1 MHREDIHLLHHL
13 EGVEGAA
20 VHPLDLEELAEGL
33 HGHRVALLDPVKCV
47 DSSLWLLKVVEGGQ

>member
-33 HGHRVALLDPVKCV
+33 HGHRVALLHPEKRV
-47 DSSLWLLKVVEGGQ
+47 DSSLGLLKGVEEGQ